1 MEQDIVPDKSVWRN
15 EMATYDGFVPRKRFK
30 WNKNETKYKASGQ
43 PKSGPIGIP
52 TSFYTAG
59 LHTG

>member
-1 MEQDIVPDKSVWRN
+1 MGISC
-15 EMATYDGFVPRKRFK
+15 GFVPRKRFR

-52 TSFYTAG
+52 TSFYKAG